1 VRIRFEI
8 VNLQSRISNLELL
21 MRLTITLTAIVFL
34 LVVPFARGQDVQ
46 VSASLSSDTVG
57 VEDQLQFTL
66 TVSGADSG
74 DAEAPR
80 LSRIEGF
87 RIVSGPSVST
97 QYQWI
102 NGRSSSSKSF
112 IYELIP
118 EREGQFTIG
127 SVDVRVRG
135 KTYKTQPVQVRVTS
149 APRNPAPRTQRPANP
164 FDPFQ
169 EEEAP
174 ARKPA
179 GGDVFIRAE
188 LDRNS
193 AYAGQQVTLSYKL
206 YTEVGVSGIE
216 LQENP
221 QLSGFWVENLEV
233 EKNPKGL
240 RQVVNGREY
249 LVYTIKRQALFAT
262 ITGQLKIPS
271 SLFAVSATSQSD
283 FFGVFGRTET
293 LYRKTQEL
301 SLDVRPLPEKGR
313 PAGFSNAVGEFNLSA
328 AIDKSRAA
336 TGEAVA
342 FRVTLQGRGNI
353 KMIPDISIPSFPDFT
368 IYSSKR
374 ADNIRT
380 VAENQI
386 GGDKTWEYV
395 IVPKAPG
402 RQFIPALS
410 FSYFNAER
418 DRYETVTTPALELDV
433 VRGKDNAGSI
443 LTASGDKQSLTRR
456 GTDINFIKPS
466 AGTLDQPSRPVYGH
480 LWFYLLAAMPL
491 AFNAGALIYQ
501 RQRSRL
507 KDDAG
512 LIRRRNAKRKALQQL
527 KNADREARSQAR
539 SFYDRAST
547 ALSGYLGDRF
557 GLSEIELAGDT
568 LDRALSARSISTE
581 IIRETRACLQECDF
595 GRFVSA
601 SGSTDQMHVLSAR
614 IRKNIEQ
621 LEQAG

>member
-1 VRIRFEI
+1 
-8 VNLQSRISNLELL
+8 
-21 MRLTITLTAIVFL
+21 MRLTITLTAVVFL
-34 LVVPFARGQDVQ
+34 LAVPFARGQDVQ
-46 VSASLSSDTVG
+46 VSASVSSDTVG
-57 VEDQLQFTL
+57 VEDQFQFTL
-66 TVSGADSG
+66 KVSGADSG
-74 DAEAPR
+74 DAESPR

-87 RIVSGPSVST
+87 RIVSGPSVSAE
-97 QYQWI
+97 YQWI
-102 NGRSSSSKSF
+102 NGRRRSSKSF

-127 SVDVRVRG
+127 SVEIRVRG
-135 KTYKTQPVQVRVTS
+135 GTYKTQPVQVRVTS
-149 APRNPAPRTQRPANP
+149 APRNPAPRTQRPPNP

-169 EEEAP
+169 EEEEAP

-179 GGDVFIRAE
+179 GDVFIRSE

-193 AYAGQQVTLSYKL
+193 AYPGQQVTLSYKL
-206 YTEVGVSGIE
+206 YTEVGISGIE
-216 LQENP
+216 LQESP
-221 QLSGFWVENLEV
+221 PLSGFWVENLEV

-240 RQVVNGREY
+240 RQIVNGREY
-249 LVYTIKRQALFAT
+249 LVYTIKKQALFAT
-262 ITGQLKIPS
+262 TTGQLKIPS
-271 SLFAVSATSQSD
+271 SLFAVSATSRGD
-283 FFGVFGRTET
+283 FFGVFGRTQT
-293 LYRKTQEL
+293 LYRRTQEL
-301 SLDVRPLPEKGR
+301 SLDVKPLPEKGR
-313 PAGFSNAVGEFNLSA
+313 PTGFSNAVGEFNLTA

-342 FRVTLQGRGNI
+342 LQIKLQGRGNI
-353 KMIPDISIPSFPDFT
+353 KMIPDVAVPSLPDFT

-374 ADNIRT
+374 ADNIRS

-410 FSYFNAER
+410 FSCFNAER

-433 VRGKDNAGSI
+433 VRGKDNAGST
-443 LTASGDKQSLTRR
+443 LASSGDKQNLTRR
-456 GTDINFIKPS
+456 GTDINFIKLS
-466 AGTLDQPSRPVYGH
+466 AGSFERPDRPVYET
-480 LWFYLLAAMPL
+480 LWFYLLAVLPL

-501 RQRSRL
+501 RQRSKL
-507 KDDAG
+507 EENAE
-512 LIRRRNAKRKALQQL
+512 LIRTRNARRKALQRL
-527 KNADREARSQAR
+527 KSADREARLQSR

-557 GLSEIELAGDT
+557 GLAEIELTGDG
-568 LDRALSARSISTE
+568 LDRALSARSISSE

-601 SGSTDQMHVLSAR
+601 SGSPDQMHQLSAR
-614 IRKNIEQ
+614 IRRNIEE
-621 LEQAG
+621 LEQAE

>member
-1 VRIRFEI
+1 
-8 VNLQSRISNLELL
+8 
-21 MRLTITLTAIVFL
+21 MRLRIIFTAIVFIL
-34 LVVPFARGQDVQ
+34 IIPCIHGQDVQ
-46 VSASLSSDTVG
+46 VSASVSSDTVG
-57 VEDQLQFTL
+57 VEDQFQFTL
-66 TVSGADSG
+66 TVSGPDSG
-74 DAEAPR
+74 DAESPR

-127 SVDVRVRG
+127 SVEMRVRG
-135 KTYKTQPVQVRVTS
+135 NTYKTQPVQVRVTS
-149 APRNPAPRTQRPANP
+149 APRNPAPKTQRRLNP

-174 ARKPA
+174 ARKPVA
-179 GGDVFIRAE
+179 GDVFIRAE

-193 AYAGQQVTLSYKL
+193 AYPGQQVTLSYKL
-206 YTEVGVSGIE
+206 YTEVAISGIE
-216 LQENP
+216 LQESP
-221 QLSGFWVENLEV
+221 QLPGFWVESLEV

-240 RQVVNGREY
+240 RQVENGREY

-262 ITGQLKIPS
+262 TTGQLKIPP
-271 SLFAVSATSQSD
+271 SLFAVSATSQHD

-293 LYRKTQEL
+293 LYRRTQEL
-301 SLDVRPLPEKGR
+301 SLDVKPLPEKGR
-313 PAGFSNAVGEFNLSA
+313 PADFSNAVGEFNLTA

-342 FRVTLQGRGNI
+342 LQVKLQGRGNI
-353 KMIPDISIPSFPDFT
+353 KMIPDIAIPSFPDFA

-374 ADNIRT
+374 ADNIRP

-410 FSYFNAER
+410 FSYFNAEH

-443 LTASGDKQSLTRR
+443 LATSGDKQNLTRR
-456 GTDINFIKPS
+456 GTDINFIKLS
-466 AGTLDQPSRPVYGH
+466 AGSFEQKDRPVYGN
-480 LWFYLLAAMPL
+480 LWFYLLAALPL
-491 AFNAGALIYQ
+491 AFNAGVLIYQ
-501 RQRSRL
+501 RQRSKLEDNPELVR
-507 KDDAG
+507 K
-512 LIRRRNAKRKALQQL
+512 RNAKRKAFQQL

-539 SFYDRAST
+539 AFYDRASI

-557 GLSEIELAGDT
+557 GLSEIELTGDT
-568 LDRALSARSISTE
+568 LERALSARSISNE

-601 SGSTDQMHVLSAR
+601 SGSPDQMREVSAR
-614 IRKNIEQ
+614 IRKNIEDM
-621 LEQAG
+621 EQAE